1 MERVVFNLDDCILGI
16 NSSYLWSNYICCLH
30 SSSLKN
36 LKPLKAKDMLRNA
49 SKITMAFLLTALYKE
64 QVNLLRNDI
73 ALKQQKLA
81 EIEGLL
87 HLLLRPSPPVEIIS
101 ASPAE
106 AASPSK
112 RDILFKLKDKESL
125 RIFTNYGRTILAEGV
140 LYMDSSEKKG
150 YHVYDNETRKT
161 YKSFTNWSLSK
172 KKEKNSKLKAD
183 NGYTSVHVQRD
194 GNWVKM
200 STL

>member
-112 RDILFKLKDKESL
+112 RDILVKLKDKESL

-161 YKSFTNWSLSK
+161 YKSFTNWSLIK
-172 KKEKNSKLKAD
+172 KK
-183 NGYTSVHVQRD
+183 
-194 GNWVKM
+194 
-200 STL
+200 